1 MIATPFVS
9 SLFKCTTTG
18 INFVHNNI
26 PAAINMVSS
35 LPLVIHHLSEVE
47 HLEPQQKLLASMGTL
62 KNSNTGAYR
71 LSRS

>member
-1 MIATPFVS
+1 MFILLANIYIQYGPNTEPTH
-9 SLFKCTTTG
+9 CT
-18 INFVHNNI
+18 F
-26 PAAINMVSS
+26 SS
-35 LPLVIHHLSEVE
+35 LPLVTHHLSEVE